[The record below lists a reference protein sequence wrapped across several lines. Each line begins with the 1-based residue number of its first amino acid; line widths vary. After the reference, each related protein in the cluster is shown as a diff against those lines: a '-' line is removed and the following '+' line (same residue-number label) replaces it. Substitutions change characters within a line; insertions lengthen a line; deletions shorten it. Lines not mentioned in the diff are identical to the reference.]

1 MANGNGQAL
10 TIGFL
15 TLLTINQKGE
25 RLGAVLI
32 TDERGVPQE
41 FRVTAPVR
49 ISQVQ
54 RMIYGASLEP
64 HVGVDIIGRPL
75 LGEVEAK
82 PEILLVDK
90 PFLVGLRDAANW
102 PVIFLRRVGET
113 LSVGGD
119 LSSVTVESNRTQPV
133 SLEAD
138 SQYKDDIRESE
149 ELFRHIADSID
160 LFEPFERIE
169 KAVSVLQIE
178 DERFR

>member
-1 MANGNGQAL
+1 MADGNGQAL
-10 TIGFL
+10 AIGFL
-15 TLLTINQKGE
+15 TLLTINKEGE

-32 TDERGVPQE
+32 TDERGVPLE

-54 RMIYGASLEP
+54 RVIYGASLEP

-75 LGEVEAK
+75 IGKVEAN
-82 PEILLVDK
+82 PEILLVNK
-90 PFLVGLRDAANW
+90 PFLVELRDAANC

-119 LSSVTVESNRTQPV
+119 SSGVTVESKRTQPV

-138 SQYKDDIRESE
+138 PEYKDDIREAAD
-149 ELFRHIADSID
+149 LFRHLADSID
-160 LFEPFERIE
+160 LFEPFERIK
-169 KAVSVLQIE
+169 KAVDVLQIE